1 MYKWHFQYFSIS
13 MCLDY
18 LSQLRPKVLNVY
30 MNREEMHANVPFEDR
45 Q

>member
-1 MYKWHFQYFSIS
+1 

-18 LSQLRPKVLNVY
+18 LSQLRPKVFNVY

-45 Q
+45 QKKTLITCTAL